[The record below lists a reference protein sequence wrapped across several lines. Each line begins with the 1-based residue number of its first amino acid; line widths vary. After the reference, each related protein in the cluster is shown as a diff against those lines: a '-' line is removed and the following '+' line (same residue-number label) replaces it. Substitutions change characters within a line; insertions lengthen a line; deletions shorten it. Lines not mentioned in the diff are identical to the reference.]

1 MSYFSQKIKSLR
13 LANNYSQKEVAEG
26 VGISQGTYSGL
37 ESGKN
42 DPSLTTLQKLADFYD
57 ESIDCLVQPF
67 RVVDDSELTDEEKI
81 LMKKF
86 RRLSTGDQVEIKYLI
101 DLKINNARETR
112 KQEERGNEE

>member
-42 DPSLTTLQKLADFYD
+42 APSLTTLQNLSDFYD

-67 RVVDDSELTDEEKI
+67 RIVEDSELTEEEKI

-86 RRLSTGDQVEIKYLI
+86 RRLSIGDQVEIKYLI
-101 DLKINNARETR
+101 DLKINNARA
-112 KQEERGNEE
+112 KQEEQDDEG